1 MLSILLSAAL
11 LAFSCGG
18 PAPSPGGDPSTGPS
32 VSADPSGTVDP
43 SVSQDPSELAEKPC
57 LSGSFIQHWYV
68 ASWSDSAWD
77 AEMKV
82 LSDAG
87 IEYLIYT
94 PLSSDGSTAA
104 YSTLE
109 GCLKSAA
116 KFGVKVFVGTNFNS
130 GWWDTSKTGP
140 WLEEQMTKGVTIAA
154 EAYSRFH
161 EKYSASFY
169 GWYWDWEV
177 DNVNWTSRVQPLA
190 KAWNIT
196 LDGLKEIDPSMPLIF
211 SPFMN
216 SAYGTAAGY
225 RDFWKNIFGK
235 LHFRPGDIFCPQDS
249 VGAGGVPLT
258 NSSGWFYQLA
268 EAAKTVEGLQFWAN
282 VELFEQYNISGETK
296 FATASLTRVLQQMEA
311 VQPFV
316 SRIICFAY
324 SHYFSPAQVREAYH
338 SAYMEYVRTGSLP
351 AVGQTGRVNSAIKE
365 VGTGV
370 NLKWTMATKT
380 DVDGFA
386 IYKNDKL
393 LLKLQVRG
401 NTVPGS
407 YFDAK
412 GKASDKY
419 EIATYN
425 ILGDE
430 SAKVAF

>member
-1 MLSILLSAAL
+1 MLIC
-11 LAFSCGG
+11 SCQG
-18 PAPSPGGDPSTGPS
+18 PGPS
-32 VSADPSGTVDP
+32 QEPVTTPSGDASLEP
-43 SVSQDPSELAEKPC
+43 SANPSEDPSEDIQAV

-68 ASWSDSAWD
+68 SSWTETAWD
-77 AEMKV
+77 TEMKM

-94 PLSSDGSTAA
+94 PLSSDGSDPA

-116 KFGVKVFVGTNFNS
+116 KFGVKVFVGPNANS
-130 GWWDTSKTGP
+130 GWWDSSSNAT
-140 WLEEQMTKGVTIAA
+140 WLEDQMTRGVSIAS
-154 EAYSRFH
+154 EAYKRLH
-161 EKYSASFY
+161 AKYPDSFY

-177 DNVNWTSRVQPLA
+177 DNVSWTSRIAMLA

-196 LDGLKEIDPSMPLIF
+196 LDGLKEIDASMPLLF

-216 SAYGTAAGY
+216 SAYGSAASY
-225 RDFWKNIFGK
+225 RDFWKDLFAT
-235 LHFRPGDIFCPQDS
+235 LHLRKGDIFCPQDC

-258 NSSGWFYQLA
+258 NSSGWFYQLS
-268 EAAKTVEGLQFWAN
+268 EAAKTVDGLQFWAN
-282 VELFEQYNISGETK
+282 VELFEQYNLPEGTK
-296 FATASLTRVLQQMEA
+296 FATAPITRVVQQMES
-311 VQPFV
+311 VKPFV

-324 SHYFSPAQVREAYH
+324 SHYFSPAQAREDYHKAYL
-338 SAYMEYVRTGSLP
+338 EYVRTGSLP
-351 AVGQTGRVNSAIKE
+351 EVGTTGRVNSAVKE
-365 VGTGV
+365 VGSGV

-380 DVDGFA
+380 NVDGFA

-393 LLKLQVRG
+393 LLKLQIRG
-401 NTVPGS
+401 TTVPSS
-407 YFDAK
+407 YFDSK

-419 EIATYN
+419 EISTYN